1 MRRMFVLVSAV
12 LSITA
17 LASEGGSEK
26 SWAYAE
32 LIHALDGDNV
42 VHLEGLTTPFTKCG
56 FGPGEEGL
64 GCVKRVLGSNQTC
77 KKEVV
82 RALKQGCAMVGST
95 ACVSPPQ
102 AANAEILYAG
112 PRIHLAFAESGK
124 SITITSLVC
133 GGD

>member
-1 MRRMFVLVSAV
+1 MRRIFALVSAI
-12 LSITA
+12 LSMTA

-32 LIHALDGDNV
+32 LIHALDGGSV
-42 VHLEGLTTPFTKCG
+42 VHLEGLTTPVTKCG
-56 FGPGEEGL
+56 FGPGEEGV
-64 GCVKRVLGSNQTC
+64 GCVKRVLGSNQAC

-82 RALKQGCAMVGST
+82 RALKQGCAMVGPT

-112 PRIHLAFAESGK
+112 PRIHFAFAESDK